1 MKFKIFYF
9 PTEDLCTEL
18 EIVSEFFEGEMTK
31 SRVYKTL
38 S

>member
-1 MKFKIFYF
+1 MKFKVFYF

-18 EIVSEFFEGEMTK
+18 EIVSEFFEGEMMIRHVCK
-31 SRVYKTL
+31 IL